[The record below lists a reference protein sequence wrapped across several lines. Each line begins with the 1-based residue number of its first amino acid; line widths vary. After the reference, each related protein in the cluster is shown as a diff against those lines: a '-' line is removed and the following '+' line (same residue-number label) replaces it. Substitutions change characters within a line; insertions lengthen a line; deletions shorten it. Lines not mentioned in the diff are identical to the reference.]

1 MDVCPHT
8 DCELHLNSKHKRN
21 TKCNT
26 GNNSRCSMLVEVF
39 IPRRILRGKHCLTV
53 AWVAADL
60 RQVYSRH
67 ASPAPH
73 CSAPAPAPSAPH
85 SPPLKR
91 SPHRAQRS
99 GSAEAG
105 AVVLLSRDVRDAVVV
120 VVVVVVFTLAV
131 VCIRVRLR
139 GCGDP
144 GSGRGSAGPR

>member
-8 DCELHLNSKHKRN
+8 DCELHFNSKHKRN
-21 TKCNT
+21 SKCNT
-26 GNNSRCSMLVEVF
+26 GNNSRCSVLVEVF

-73 CSAPAPAPSAPH
+73 CSAPSAPAPSAPH

-120 VVVVVVFTLAV
+120 VVVVFTLAV

>member
-1 MDVCPHT
+1 MFAHSDF
-8 DCELHLNSKHKRN
+8 ELHYTLIILN
-21 TKCNT
+21 TKDF
-26 GNNSRCSMLVEVF
+26 EVI

-53 AWVAADL
+53 AWVAADR

-73 CSAPAPAPSAPH
+73 CSAPAPSAPH
-85 SPPLKR
+85 SSELNR

-99 GSAEAG
+99 GSAEA
-105 AVVLLSRDVRDAVVV
+105 AAAVLLSRDVRDAVVV

-131 VCIRVRLR
+131 VCMRVMLC

-144 GSGRGSAGPR
+144 GSGRGSPGPR

>member
-1 MDVCPHT
+1 MFAPTVT
-8 DCELHLNSKHKRN
+8 FNLHFNSKHK
-21 TKCNT
+21 TAT
-26 GNNSRCSMLVEVF
+26 LEIIQDVEVF

-53 AWVAADL
+53 AWVAADR

-85 SPPLKR
+85 SSELNR

-99 GSAEAG
+99 GSAEA
-105 AVVLLSRDVRDAVVV
+105 AAAVLLSRDVRDAV

-131 VCIRVRLR
+131 VCIRVRLC

-144 GSGRGSAGPR
+144 GSGRGSPGPR